1 METAVIVCTVLLV
14 LATVGTLHRLA
25 RGPALLDRAI
35 ALDVLLAIVGAALAV
50 EMAYNRHLDNLVLL
64 VIVSLI
70 GFLGSVTLARFTNP
84 GK

>member
-1 METAVIVCTVLLV
+1 METIDALGLTVNGE
-14 LATVGTLHRLA
+14 ATRVPPGTHVA
-25 RGPALLDRAI
+25 ALLDRAI
-35 ALDVLLAIVGAALAV
+35 ALDVLLAIVGAAVAV

>member
-1 METAVIVCTVLLV
+1 M
-14 LATVGTLHRLA
+14 
-25 RGPALLDRAI
+25 
-35 ALDVLLAIVGAALAV
+35 GAAVAV